1 MSTLRDL
8 QDEIAEACNAD
19 EYLVQGGCKAFA
31 EDRQDALAEI
41 AVQLETVG
49 GIAIAVST
57 PDIKFLGGA
66 TPGNLPCEVNP
77 LSIRATE
84 APALSREQPGN
95 ITALK
100 AAEHIA
106 HMFHQPGIAFLG
118 IVQTADEQS
127 CTVSATATFKTTI
140 VLTDPAEPAETEA

>member
-1 MSTLRDL
+1 MSTLREL
-8 QDEIAEACNAD
+8 QEEIAEACNAD
-19 EYLVQGGCKAFA
+19 EYLVQGGCKAIA
-31 EDRQDALAEI
+31 EDRQDALAKIEE
-41 AVQLETVG
+41 QLATVG

-57 PDIKFLGGA
+57 PDVKFQGGGA
-66 TPGNLPCEVNP
+66 PGKLPCGVDQ

-95 ITALK
+95 ITALM
-100 AAEHIA
+100 AAQHIA

-127 CTVSATATFKTTI
+127 CTVSATATFKTSI
-140 VLTDPAEPAETEA
+140 VLTDPAEPAETE